1 MIHVQA
7 SDIGRSAVDVGR
19 SAVSRSYR
27 GTSLNRHHVQCT
39 FEGCDAAASYKIAAR
54 WSDGRFAELKSYGFA
69 CSDHLGPVFQLAE
82 ARQHEHKRAPNEV
95 VEELA
100 IYRFEAGKR
109 DRQLQ
114 RLWGLEDNYRT

>member
-1 MIHVQA
+1 MSRH
-7 SDIGRSAVDVGR
+7 AVR
-19 SAVSRSYR
+19 CSI
-27 GTSLNRHHVQCT
+27 
-39 FEGCDAAASYKIAAR
+39 EGCSEAASYKIAAR
-54 WSDGRFAELKSYGFA
+54 WSDGSFAELKTYGFS
-69 CSDHLGPVFQLAE
+69 CSDHLGPVFREAE
-82 ARQHEHKRAPNEV
+82 RRITAYHAAPNES